1 MEKRSRSGLARLVDA
16 TRYSMRGLASACRNE
31 TAFRQELAVIVIL
44 LPVALWLG
52 NTAIQKSLLV
62 LSALMILIVELINSA
77 IEATVDRIGTEAHPL
92 SAQAKDMGSAAV
104 LITLI
109 AAAAV
114 WVFIAWERWS

>member
-1 MEKRSRSGLARLVDA
+1 MEKRSRSGLARLADA
-16 TRYSMRGLASACRNE
+16 TRYSIRGLTNAWRNE
-31 TAFRQELAVIVIL
+31 TAFRQEVVVIVIL

-52 NTAIQKSLLV
+52 NTAIQRALLV

-77 IEATVDRIGTEAHPL
+77 IESTVDRIGSEAHPL

-109 AAAAV
+109 TAAAV